1 MIERSHLQII
11 QALDEL
17 GTLTQAAEALC
28 LSQSALSHQIR
39 KLEELA
45 GVRIWHRI
53 GRTLYL
59 TPAGRELLK
68 TARQVLP
75 LLKQSERTLAA
86 YRDGKRGLL
95 RIGVECYP
103 CYAWLKNVVVKFMA
117 EADDVDIDIVSQF
130 QFRGLEA
137 LREHHID
144 LLITPDPVDSERIHF
159 ERLFDYEVVLVMNDS
174 HPLTK
179 EETIQPEM
187 LAGET
192 LLTFPVPAERLD
204 IFNRFLVPAGIAP
217 RERKAIESVDI
228 ILQMVVFRRG
238 VCALPEWLAAGYL
251 TTLPLTTARLGQGGL
266 NKSLFAAL
274 RTPDRSIRYFQE
286 FIELGKR

>member
-11 QALDEL
+11 LALDEL

-75 LLKQSERTLAA
+75 VLEQSERTLTA

-103 CYAWLKNVVVKFMA
+103 CYAWLKNVVVTFMA
-117 EADDVDIDIVSQF
+117 EAADVDIDIVSQF

-159 ERLFDYEVVLVMNDS
+159 ERLFDYEVVLVMNDV
-174 HPLTK
+174 HPLTA
-179 EETIQPEM
+179 EETVQPEM

-204 IFNRFLVPAGIAP
+204 IFNRFLAPAGIAP
-217 RERKAIESVDI
+217 RERKEIESVDI
-228 ILQMVVFRRG
+228 MLQMVAFQRG

-274 RTPDRSIRYFQE
+274 RAADLGIRYFQE

>member
-11 QALDEL
+11 LALDEL

-53 GRTLYL
+53 GRTLNL

-75 LLKQSERTLAA
+75 VLEQSERTLAA

-117 EADDVDIDIVSQF
+117 EAADVDIDIVSQF

-144 LLITPDPVDSERIHF
+144 LLITPDPVDSECIHF
-159 ERLFDYEVVLVMNDS
+159 ERLFDYEVVLVMNDA
-174 HPLTK
+174 HPLTA
-179 EETIQPEM
+179 EETVQPEM

-192 LLTFPVPAERLD
+192 LLTFPVPSERLD
-204 IFNRFLVPAGIAP
+204 IFTRFLAPAGIVP
-217 RERKAIESVDI
+217 RERKEIESVDI
-228 ILQMVVFRRG
+228 MLQMIAFRRG
-238 VCALPEWLAAGYL
+238 VCALPEWLAVGYL
-251 TTLPLTTARLGQGGL
+251 TNLPLKTARLGQGGL
-266 NKSLFAAL
+266 DKSLFAAL
-274 RTPDRSIRYFQE
+274 RTADRNIRYFQE